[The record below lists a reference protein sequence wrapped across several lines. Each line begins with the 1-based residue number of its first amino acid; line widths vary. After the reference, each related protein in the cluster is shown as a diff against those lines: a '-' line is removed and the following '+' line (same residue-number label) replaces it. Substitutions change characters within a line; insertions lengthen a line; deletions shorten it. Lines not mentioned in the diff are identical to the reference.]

1 MTDASFHLHYKD
13 VMVLFETRV
22 DKNSSLCHA
31 LQRQG
36 ARVTVLD
43 NDDVDPVQATNDEVV
58 VAAVEHMF
66 GVKKNIVIYVEGG
79 PRRSEVD
86 SNKAMT
92 MHLKWK
98 RLRGLTSA
106 TSHLIWVKE
115 SSYNILYL
123 MLHMRLGLG

>member
-22 DKNSSLCHA
+22 DKNSPLCDA

-43 NDDVDPVQATNDEVV
+43 NDDVDPVQSIVQATNNEVV
-58 VAAVEHMF
+58 VAEVEHMF

-106 TSHLIWVKE
+106 TSQLILVKE
-115 SSYNILYL
+115 SS
-123 MLHMRLGLG
+123 